1 MMIEKITTYLIEKN
15 SVKFHH
21 KCVTYI
27 YEKSILVVIQ
37 DQFFS
42 KNVECIDTLSFPDQC
57 VCFRFLF
64 LKNRE

>member
-1 MMIEKITTYLIEKN
+1 MMIEKITTYLMEKN

-37 DQFFS
+37 DQFCS
-42 KNVECIDTLSFPDQC
+42 KNVECIDKLSFPDQC
-57 VCFRFLF
+57 VCFRFF
-64 LKNRE
+64 LRNKE

>member
-1 MMIEKITTYLIEKN
+1 MIKNITTDLMEKN

-37 DQFFS
+37 DQFCS
-42 KNVECIDTLSFPDQC
+42 KNVECIDKLSFPDQC
-57 VCFRFLF
+57 VCFRCILRN
-64 LKNRE
+64 KK